1 MKKNNGLSIA
11 GFVVS
16 CCSILIPIYGLV
28 GLVGM
33 ILSIVGRIQASKNGQ
48 ATGLA
53 NAGII
58 LGAIM
63 LAGGLITIGIA
74 IGAAGI

>member
-16 CCSILIPIYGLV
+16 CCSILIPLYGLV

-33 ILSIVGRIQASKNGQ
+33 ILSIIGRNRAVQNGQ

-53 NAGII
+53 TAGII

-63 LAGGLITIGIA
+63 VAGGLITIGIA